1 MCSKPNAK
9 TLRFITKKEFIC
21 KAAKQGDGEQVPD
34 PPWGIYRI
42 SRVVSSM
49 GKGDWRYGKW

>member
-1 MCSKPNAK
+1 MCSKLNAK
-9 TLRFITKKEFIC
+9 KLRFTTEKEFIR